1 LEEQKFLPEQVF
13 IWIYL
18 WQIIRFRGLLQQLQD
33 KEVAMGRSPAQS
45 GEEEL
50 VAGSLDV
57 GNSSNKQQI
66 VESDMEYITKNLVT
80 TDAHSIAR
88 QDSLA
93 DAQKREQLLET
104 NSAKSAALDE
114 TEVNEW
120 LENSDDVKA
129 DGKAAIQ
136 GTVPQEQTNA
146 GKHYRCAL

>member
-1 LEEQKFLPEQVF
+1 MDLP
-13 IWIYL
+13 

-66 VESDMEYITKNLVT
+66 VEIDMEYITKNLVT

-104 NSAKSAALDE
+104 NSAKSAALRLVDDE

-120 LENSDDVKA
+120 LENSDDEKA
-129 DGKAAIQ
+129 DGKVAIQ
-136 GTVPQEQTNA
+136 GTVPQEQTNS
-146 GKHYRCAL
+146 GKHYHCAL

>member
-1 LEEQKFLPEQVF
+1 
-13 IWIYL
+13 
-18 WQIIRFRGLLQQLQD
+18 
-33 KEVAMGRSPAQS
+33 MGRSPAQS

-93 DAQKREQLLET
+93 EAQKREQLLDT
-104 NSAKSAALDE
+104 NSAKSAALRLVDDE

-120 LENSDDVKA
+120 LENSDDEKA

-136 GTVPQEQTNA
+136 GMVPQEQTNA
-146 GKHYRCAL
+146 GKHYHCAL